1 MDQVTPK
8 KTKEKPAMAIN
19 KKFALSGAKAVK
31 IDVPLGIV
39 AVGSYLPP
47 TVLKNE
53 DFVNVDLSKDG
64 QKFMREYFGFIERRY
79 AGHESFT
86 DMSIK
91 AARDALESYS
101 IDPMEIDLVL
111 SAHCSVDL
119 ERMAKPDAN
128 KIQTEIGA
136 ENATSFNVKG
146 GFNSLTNSLAT
157 AAAFIASGFYDTVL
171 IVSGETSIRELDCA
185 DMKALFM
192 GDGAAAFVMKR
203 LKKGDEG
210 MLAFHLMSRECE
222 KAADIKMSGALGNH
236 DNKHYAIRPFVHVEP
251 ISFPRDIPYLEKYV
265 PYSVEQSLTAAGMTA
280 QDVDI
285 FIFGQQFLS
294 LNKKWAYNLG
304 VSYEKVHDTL
314 AKTAC
319 LKNPNIPF
327 ITHDALKSGRLK
339 KGDIV
344 VFGDQGANWSIGSAV
359 LKWCI

>member
-1 MDQVTPK
+1 
-8 KTKEKPAMAIN
+8 MAIH

-31 IDVPLGIV
+31 IETPLGIV

-47 TVLKNE
+47 TILKNE

-64 QKFMREYFGFIERRY
+64 QKFMKEYFGFDERRY
-79 AGHESFT
+79 AGDETFT

-91 AARDALESYS
+91 AARDALKNYS
-101 IDPMEIDLVL
+101 IDPKELDLVI
-111 SAHCSVDL
+111 SAHCSVDM

-136 ENATSFNVKG
+136 VNATSFNVKG

-171 IVSGETSIRELDCA
+171 IVSSETSIRELDCS

-192 GDGAAAFVMKR
+192 GDGASAFVLKR
-203 LKKGDEG
+203 LKKGESG
-210 MLAFHLMSRECE
+210 LLAFHLMARECE
-222 KAADIKMSGALGNH
+222 KAASLKMSGALGNYN
-236 DNKHYAIRPFVHVEP
+236 NKHFELRPFVYVEP
-251 ISFPRDIPYLEKYV
+251 ISFPRDIPFLEKYV
-265 PYSVEQSLTAAGMTA
+265 PYSIEQSLTAAGMTVK
-280 QDVDI
+280 DVNL
-285 FIFGQQFLS
+285 FIFGQQFLD

-327 ITHDALKSGRLK
+327 ITHDALKVGKLK

-344 VFGDQGANWSIGSAV
+344 AIGDQGANWSIGSAV